1 MPSPILARADA
12 LMQRRRQNTPESE
25 EIPVLT
31 DAIDDDD
38 IPVLLQ
44 LDEEPPQAIA
54 ESESISPVAVMER
67 VDQEQTPPGIDR
79 NPVQLETLVSELVS
93 RIERRLVAELPGM
106 IESAVRDLLNEQQN
120 PGS

>member
-44 LDEEPPQAIA
+44 LDEEPPQASA
-54 ESESISPVAVMER
+54 ESESISPVSVMER